1 MERQNFNI
9 VVVEDNSWY
18 NKLLVYTLKLNPDY
32 NVVSFTSGKELL
44 DNLNNDID
52 LITLDYRLED
62 YDGSQLLI
70 KIRDFNPDIKV
81 IVISEQSEIT
91 VAVQLLKDGAYDY
104 LVKSDDIRERLLNT
118 TQNALNVK
126 NLERKIETLQNE
138 VTQKYEFSNSII
150 GNSDTVKRVH
160 QLVGKAVTNNIT
172 VIVTGETGTGK
183 EVVSKAIHYN
193 SVRSKE
199 PFVAIN
205 MAAIPAD
212 LLESELFGHEKGAFT
227 GAHARRIGKFEEA
240 GKGTLFLDEIG
251 EMEMSFQAKLL
262 RALQEREFNRV
273 GSNEMVK
280 IESRIIV
287 ATNRDLLH
295 EVREGKFREDLYYR
309 LFGLQIHL
317 PPLRER
323 DKDAILLSRFFIK
336 NFCKDNGMEDK
347 ELSDAAKDKILKYSW
362 PGNIRELKSVVE
374 LSVIMANGNVIE
386 AEDVTVQP
394 QQFLQDLMLTERSMR
409 DYEIEI
415 VKYYMRRFNNN
426 TKMVA
431 DHLKIGQT
439 TVYRILKEA
448 EINN

>member
-1 MERQNFNI
+1 MKQQSFNI

-32 NVVSFTSGKELL
+32 NVISYTSGKELL
-44 DNLNNDID
+44 DNLNNEID

-62 YDGSQLLI
+62 YDGVELLQKI
-70 KIRDFNPDIKV
+70 KNFNPEMKV
-81 IVISEQSEIT
+81 IIISEQNDIA

-104 LVKSDDIRERLLNT
+104 LVKSDDIRERLLHA
-118 TQNALNVK
+118 TQNVLREK
-126 NLERKIETLQNE
+126 SLEKKIEKLQSE
-138 VTQKYEFSNSII
+138 VTQKYEFSNTII
-150 GNSDTVKRVH
+150 GNSDAVKRVH
-160 QLVGKAVTNNIT
+160 QLVGKAVGNNIT
-172 VIVTGETGTGK
+172 VIITGETGTGK

-193 SVRSKE
+193 SDRRKE

-227 GAHARRIGKFEEA
+227 GAHARRVGKFEEA

-251 EMEMSFQAKLL
+251 EMDITFQAKLL
-262 RALQEREFNRV
+262 RALQEREFTRV

-280 IESRIIV
+280 IQSRIIV
-287 ATNRDLLH
+287 ATNRDLLQ
-295 EVREGKFREDLYYR
+295 EVKEGNFREDLYYR

-323 DKDAILLSRFFIK
+323 DRDAILLSKFFIQ
-336 NFCKDNGMEDK
+336 NFCKDNGMPLKDLSENAK
-347 ELSDAAKDKILKYSW
+347 EKIMQYTW
-362 PGNIRELKSVVE
+362 PGNIRELKSVME
-374 LSVIMANGNVIE
+374 LSVIMSNGSEIE
-386 AEDVTVQP
+386 AEDITVHP
-394 QQFLQDLMLTERSMR
+394 QQFLQELMLTERSMR

-415 VKYYMRRFNNN
+415 VKHYMRKFNNN
-426 TKMVA
+426 TRAVA
-431 DHLKIGQT
+431 DNLKIGQT

-448 EINN
+448 EQ

>member
-1 MERQNFNI
+1 MKQQSFNI

-32 NVVSFTSGKELL
+32 NVISYTSGKELL
-44 DNLNNDID
+44 DNLNNEID

-62 YDGSQLLI
+62 YDGVELLQKI
-70 KIRDFNPDIKV
+70 KNFNPEMKV
-81 IVISEQSEIT
+81 IIISEQNDIA

-104 LVKSDDIRERLLNT
+104 LVKSDDIRERLLHA
-118 TQNALNVK
+118 TQNVLREK
-126 NLERKIETLQNE
+126 SLEKKIEKLQSE
-138 VTQKYEFSNSII
+138 VTQKYEFSNTII
-150 GNSDTVKRVH
+150 GNSDAVKRVH
-160 QLVGKAVTNNIT
+160 QLVGKAVGNNIT
-172 VIVTGETGTGK
+172 VIITGETGTGK

-193 SVRSKE
+193 SDRRKE

-227 GAHARRIGKFEEA
+227 GAHARRVGKFEEA

-251 EMEMSFQAKLL
+251 EMDITFQAKLL
-262 RALQEREFNRV
+262 RALQEREFTRV

-280 IESRIIV
+280 IQSRIIV
-287 ATNRDLLH
+287 ATNRDLLQ
-295 EVREGKFREDLYYR
+295 EVKEGNFREDLYYR

-323 DKDAILLSRFFIK
+323 DKDAILLSKFFIQ
-336 NFCKDNGMEDK
+336 NFCKDNGMPLKDLSENAK
-347 ELSDAAKDKILKYSW
+347 EKIMQYTW
-362 PGNIRELKSVVE
+362 PGNIRELKSVME
-374 LSVIMANGNVIE
+374 LSVIMSNGPEIE
-386 AEDVTVQP
+386 AEDITVHP
-394 QQFLQDLMLTERSMR
+394 QQFLQELMLTERSMR

-415 VKYYMRRFNNN
+415 VKHYMRKFNNN
-426 TKMVA
+426 TRAVA
-431 DHLKIGQT
+431 DYLKIGQT

-448 EINN
+448 EQ

>member
-1 MERQNFNI
+1 MKQQSFNI

-32 NVVSFTSGKELL
+32 NVISYTSGKELL
-44 DNLNNDID
+44 DNLNNEID

-62 YDGSQLLI
+62 YDGVELLQKI
-70 KIRDFNPDIKV
+70 KNFNPEMKV
-81 IVISEQSEIT
+81 IIISEQNDIN

-104 LVKSDDIRERLLNT
+104 LVKSDDIRERLLNAA
-118 TQNALNVK
+118 QNVLRQK
-126 NLERKIETLQNE
+126 SLEQKIEKLQSE
-138 VTQKYEFSNSII
+138 VTQKYEFSNTII
-150 GNSDTVKRVH
+150 GNSDAIKRIH
-160 QLVGKAVTNNIT
+160 QLVGKAVGNNIT
-172 VIVTGETGTGK
+172 VIITGETGTGK

-193 SVRSKE
+193 SDRKKE

-227 GAHARRIGKFEEA
+227 GAHARRVGKFEEA

-251 EMEMSFQAKLL
+251 EMDISFQAKLL
-262 RALQEREFNRV
+262 RALQEREFSRV

-280 IESRIIV
+280 IQSRIIV
-287 ATNRDLLH
+287 ATNRDLLQ
-295 EVREGKFREDLYYR
+295 EVKEGNFREDLYYR

-323 DKDAILLSRFFIK
+323 DKDAILLSKFFIQ
-336 NFCKDNGMEDK
+336 NFCKDNGMPLKDLSENAK
-347 ELSDAAKDKILKYSW
+347 EKIMQYTW
-362 PGNIRELKSVVE
+362 PGNIRELKSVME
-374 LSVIMANGNVIE
+374 LSVIMANGDEIE
-386 AEDVTVQP
+386 AEDITVHP
-394 QQFLQDLMLTERSMR
+394 QQYLQELLLAERSMR

-415 VKYYMRRFNNN
+415 VKHYMRKFNNN
-426 TKMVA
+426 TRAVA
-431 DHLKIGQT
+431 DSLKIGQT

-448 EINN
+448 DQ